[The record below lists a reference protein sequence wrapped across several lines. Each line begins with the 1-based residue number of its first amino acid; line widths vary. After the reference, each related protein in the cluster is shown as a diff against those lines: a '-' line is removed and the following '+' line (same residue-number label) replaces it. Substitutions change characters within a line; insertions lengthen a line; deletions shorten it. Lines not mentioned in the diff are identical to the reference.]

1 MWTGTLSGQ
10 ALIEALDFEV
20 VRTNQGI
27 IDGLAPFDPVV
38 TPTTWH
44 RILQGTEELF
54 NFATEPLDDEAA
66 HDRFVHMPLAIAV
79 TSGRAWI
86 EALIRGLYDGGVED
100 RVMEALE
107 LAFRLST
114 GCRMSGYPLILTT
127 VAEAAGYFQT
137 RRRRMVA
144 FLYIMPRLCRGRVKA
159 RTMDDIQPVLTLIE
173 IAAGPMTNLA
183 QMRMM
188 AWVFED
194 YSVKSDGV
202 AVLASRDA
210 LLLDVGAMDPERVS
224 LQDMIEHGVTPV
236 SSEDGPAD
244 RRLLSKA
251 EVRMQVD
258 YLQSGF
264 AEFNL
269 ATSSFAEVRDLIG
282 PLLAGRESY
291 VISVPVTALTPALD
305 VPGGLGSQRRRA
317 LLIHEGDDYAT
328 AVDSY
333 QPFVRIDDAFVS
345 NVNLL
350 TRFLNDYKNVA
361 LAREKRFQI
370 RSGFLFEKKV
380 RAVLEEHGFTIASFK
395 RIEGKEF
402 DLVTTRAGEIH
413 NFQCKNTAIDARL
426 IEKNP
431 TRYAR
436 LNRTMVAAYRRAIA
450 KEVGREHLLKGRLK
464 LNVAHHYVVSRF
476 PVLTDDRAII
486 PFMALE
492 EAIARL

>member
-1 MWTGTLSGQ
+1 M
-10 ALIEALDFEV
+10 IEALDVEL

-27 IDGLAPFDPVV
+27 IDGLASFDPVH
-38 TPTTWH
+38 TPASWH
-44 RILQGTEELF
+44 RILQGVEELF

-66 HDRFVHMPLAIAV
+66 HDRFVRMPLATAV
-79 TSGRAWI
+79 TSGRNWI
-86 EALIRGLYDGGVED
+86 VETIRDLYDGGVED

-114 GCRMSGYPLILTT
+114 GCRMSGYPLALAT
-127 VAEAAGYFQT
+127 VGDAAGYFQT
-137 RRRRMVA
+137 RRRRIVA
-144 FLYIMPRLCRGRVKA
+144 FLYVMPRLCQGTVVA
-159 RTMDDIQPVLTLIE
+159 RTAAEIMPILALVE
-173 IAAGPMTNLA
+173 IAAGPMTDLA

-188 AWVFED
+188 ARVFED

-210 LLLDVGAMDPERVS
+210 RLLDTGAMDPERVS
-224 LQDMIEHGVTPV
+224 LLDMIEHGVTRV
-236 SSEDGPAD
+236 SSEDGPAE

-251 EVRMQVD
+251 EVRMQID

-264 AEFNL
+264 AEFDL
-269 ATSSFAEVRDLIG
+269 AGSSFGEIRDLVS
-282 PLLAGRESY
+282 PLLAGPESY
-291 VISVPVTALTPALD
+291 VITIPVDALAPALD
-305 VPGGLGSQRRRA
+305 APGGLGPQRRRA

-361 LAREKRFQI
+361 LARQKRFQI

-380 RAVLEEHGFTIASFK
+380 RAVLEAAGFTLASFK
-395 RIEGKEF
+395 RIDRREF
-402 DLVTTRAGEIH
+402 DLVATRQGEIH
-413 NFQCKNTAIDARL
+413 NFQCKNTFIDARL
-426 IEKNP
+426 IEKKP
-431 TRYAR
+431 ERYAR
-436 LNRTMVAAYRRAIA
+436 LNRTMVGAYRRAIT
-450 KEVGREHLLKGRLK
+450 KEMGREHLLKAALG

-476 PVLTDDRAII
+476 PVLTDDPAII
-486 PFMALE
+486 PFLALE
-492 EAIARL
+492 EAVARL

>member
-1 MWTGTLSGQ
+1 MWTGTLSGKD
-10 ALIEALDFEV
+10 LIEALDVEL

-27 IDGLAPFDPVV
+27 IDGLASFDPVI

-44 RILQGTEELF
+44 RILQGAEELF

-66 HDRFVHMPLAIAV
+66 HYRFVQMPLAIAV
-79 TSGRAWI
+79 TSGRVWI
-86 EALIRGLYDGGVED
+86 QALIRGLYDGGVED

-107 LAFRLST
+107 LAYELASRLQVD
-114 GCRMSGYPLILTT
+114 GYPLVLTT
-127 VAEAAGYFQT
+127 VADAAGYFQT

-144 FLYIMPRLCRGRVKA
+144 FLYIMPRLCRGVVVA
-159 RTMDDIQPVLTLIE
+159 RRTAEILPVLTLIE
-173 IAAGPMTNLA
+173 IAAGPITNLA

-188 AWVFED
+188 ARVFDD
-194 YSVKSDGV
+194 YSVTSDGL

-210 LLLDVGAMDPERVS
+210 QLLDVGAMDPERVS
-224 LQDMIEHGVTPV
+224 LLDMIDHGVTPV
-236 SSEDGPAD
+236 SSENGLAD

-251 EVRMQVD
+251 EVRVQID

-269 ATSSFAEVRDLIG
+269 ATSRFGEVRDLIA
-282 PLLAGRESY
+282 PLLAGPESY
-291 VISVPVTALTPALD
+291 VITIPVTALTPALD
-305 VPGGLGSQRRRA
+305 APGGLGPQRRRS
-317 LLIHEGDDYAT
+317 LLVHEGDDYAT

-333 QPFVRIDDAFVS
+333 QPFVQIDDAFVS

-361 LAREKRFQI
+361 LGRQKRFQI
-370 RSGFLFEKKV
+370 RSGFVFEKKV

-402 DLVTTRAGEIH
+402 DLVTTRGGEIH

-426 IEKNP
+426 IEKKP
-431 TRYAR
+431 GRYAK
-436 LNRTMVAAYRRAIA
+436 LNRAMVGAYRRAIA
-450 KEVGREHLLKGRLK
+450 KEVGREHLLKGKLK

-476 PVLTDDRAII
+476 PVLTDDPAII
-486 PFMALE
+486 PFLALE
-492 EAIARL
+492 EAIAQL